1 LHNVA
6 AGTLS
11 VASTDAVNGSQLF
24 ATNQTI
30 AGGGGGGGGNAVQYD
45 TAAHTNVTLDPSG
58 PAAGLQNV
66 AAGAVASGSTDAV
79 NGGQLFTTDQN
90 VAAAQNTANTALS
103 TANTAISVANTAQ
116 TTANAAQGT
125 ANTALALGQNSVQY
139 DNAGHTSA
147 TLDPG
152 GASASLHNVAAG
164 TLSLVSTDAVNGS
177 QLFATN
183 QNVTVVQGTANTAL
197 ALGQNSVQYDNSSH
211 TSATL
216 DAGGAAASLHNVAD
230 GNVAAGSTDAVNGGQ
245 LFVTD
250 QKATVA
256 VATANTAFTT
266 ANAAQGTANNALA
279 LGLNS
284 VQYDNAGHTS
294 VTLNPGGNPTPL
306 HNVAAGVAPTD
317 AANVS
322 QLNGF
327 GVGLKSNV
335 FSGIAASISM
345 GSAATPSAPGKTTL
359 TLQSG
364 FFENYSGVGI
374 AFAHRLNTDMPIDI
388 EGGFA
393 HSGGENVGRVG
404 LSIEF

>member
-1 LHNVA
+1 
-6 AGTLS
+6 
-11 VASTDAVNGSQLF
+11 LF
-24 ATNQTI
+24 AGGG
-30 AGGGGGGGGNAVQYD
+30 GGGGGGGGNAVLYD
-45 TAAHTNVTLDPSG
+45 TAGHTNVTLDPG
-58 PAAGLQNV
+58 GVAAGVQNV
-66 AAGAVASGSTDAV
+66 ANGAVAAGSTDAV
-79 NGGQLFTTDQN
+79 NGGQLFATNQT
-90 VAAAQNTANTALS
+90 VAVVQNTANTALG
-103 TANTAISVANTAQ
+103 TANTALGVANT
-116 TTANAAQGT
+116 AQGT

-152 GASASLHNVAAG
+152 GVAA
-164 TLSLVSTDAVNGS
+164 T
-177 QLFATN
+177 F
-183 QNVTVVQGTANTAL
+183 
-197 ALGQNSVQYDNSSH
+197 
-211 TSATL
+211 
-216 DAGGAAASLHNVAD
+216 HNVAD
-230 GNVAAGSTDAVNGGQ
+230 GSVAVGSTDAVNGGQ

-256 VATANTAFTT
+256 ITTANTAFNTANTAFSTANTALTT
-266 ANAAQGTANNALA
+266 ANTAQSTANTALV

-294 VTLNPGGNPTPL
+294 ATLNPGGAPAPL

-335 FSGIAASISM
+335 FSGIAASIAM

-364 FFENYSGVGI
+364 FFENYAGVGI

-393 HSGGENVGRVG
+393 HAGGENVGRVG
-404 LSIEF
+404 VSIEF

>member
-1 LHNVA
+1 
-6 AGTLS
+6 
-11 VASTDAVNGSQLF
+11 
-24 ATNQTI
+24 
-30 AGGGGGGGGNAVQYD
+30 
-45 TAAHTNVTLDPSG
+45 
-58 PAAGLQNV
+58 
-66 AAGAVASGSTDAV
+66 
-79 NGGQLFTTDQN
+79 
-90 VAAAQNTANTALS
+90 
-103 TANTAISVANTAQ
+103 
-116 TTANAAQGT
+116 
-125 ANTALALGQNSVQY
+125 
-139 DNAGHTSA
+139 
-147 TLDPG
+147 
-152 GASASLHNVAAG
+152 
-164 TLSLVSTDAVNGS
+164 
-177 QLFATN
+177 
-183 QNVTVVQGTANTAL
+183 
-197 ALGQNSVQYDNSSH
+197 
-211 TSATL
+211 
-216 DAGGAAASLHNVAD
+216 
-230 GNVAAGSTDAVNGGQ
+230 
-245 LFVTD
+245 
-250 QKATVA
+250 VA

-266 ANAAQGTANNALA
+266 ATAAQGTANNALA

-294 VTLNPGGNPTPL
+294 VTLNPGGSPTPL

-393 HSGGENVGRVG
+393 HAGGENVGRVG